1 MSHATRAV
9 PRWSACARFLPAAI
23 ESVLAQTYPHVELI
37 IADDGSTDK
46 SLDIAQGYAS
56 RHPDRVKAFSHDGH
70 ANRGISATSNL
81 ALRKSSGDYWCGLSS
96 DDTFMPE
103 KVERQVVFLE
113 QHPEIGMVYG
123 RAVSIDAGGRA
134 LGVELF
140 RDPPPARDPLPL
152 LLERNWICGSTV
164 MARRECFVTIG
175 LHDEGVMY
183 SDWDLWVRIVAR
195 FGMAFLARPLAQY
208 RVHATNSSLGVPP
221 ETQLARHL
229 ELMEA
234 LERKAPA
241 IGGGLARPFAR
252 ALIELQLAFLFY
264 CAGDR
269 GAAARAFRAAVDI
282 DASMFHSVRFLA
294 GWLIR
299 RRYEMGSFTP
309 APPDGFLTW
318 FAEQAVPRG
327 ASLRSWRPLLAA
339 FLATQNVAAR
349 RCGRRV
355 RSLLARIP

>member
-1 MSHATRAV
+1 MPV
-9 PRWSACARFLPAAI
+9 DFDLFLMRVGLI
-23 ESVLAQTYPHVELI
+23 VTGVLSFLLVAL
-37 IADDGSTDK
+37 A
-46 SLDIAQGYAS
+46 SLDL
-56 RHPDRVKAFSHDGH
+56 D
-70 ANRGISATSNL
+70 L
-81 ALRKSSGDYWCGLSS
+81 
-96 DDTFMPE
+96 
-103 KVERQVVFLE
+103 
-113 QHPEIGMVYG
+113 
-123 RAVSIDAGGRA
+123 
-134 LGVELF
+134 LGF
-140 RDPPPARDPLPL
+140 
-152 LLERNWICGSTV
+152 GS
-164 MARRECFVTIG
+164 
-175 LHDEGVMY
+175 
-183 SDWDLWVRIVAR
+183 
-195 FGMAFLARPLAQY
+195 
-208 RVHATNSSLGVPP
+208 
-221 ETQLARHL
+221 
-229 ELMEA
+229 
-234 LERKAPA
+234 KA
-241 IGGGLARPFAR
+241 IGGALARPFAR